1 MDNDLR
7 QLELFYDGPGKPERA
22 ILAAAR
28 RPVDDDSTGPKATEP
43 TVPAARSANART
55 VRTGATSSGVGD
67 SGMVPD
73 AADSIGDAAVLDA
86 LAQFAAQSAD
96 DAALV
101 ALLTGRDNLLDY
113 FVRSMSGGL

>member
-1 MDNDLR
+1 
-7 QLELFYDGPGKPERA
+7 
-22 ILAAAR
+22 
-28 RPVDDDSTGPKATEP
+28 
-43 TVPAARSANART
+43 
-55 VRTGATSSGVGD
+55 
-67 SGMVPD
+67 MVPD